1 MPGSDLQLELSLS
14 WAESRSEAASCMTQ
28 AKSNLQVDEKFERL
42 STNQPLIEPQQD
54 RLGHSRFAKHLA
66 DSIYQMNF
74 PGGFVIAVYGP
85 WGFGKSTL
93 LNFLTY
99 YLQQKP
105 EDEQPIIV
113 HFNPWLLSSDG
124 DITKRFINQLQISLS
139 QLKAVPEGFR
149 ARIANLV
156 KAVSEIP
163 IPYAQTGKA
172 LVKLFDPQQKD
183 TSELK
188 EELEDKL
195 ADTHPR
201 IVITIDDIDQLA
213 AEDIKQLFHII
224 AAIPNFNNVVYFL
237 VFDREVIIE
246 KLGDAQGLTGE
257 LYLQKFVQVPFEL
270 PLPDRILLRRLL
282 FEKLNAVFVDTPK
295 QLFKQSYWGNVYY
308 QGIDYFIT
316 NPRDI
321 ARLTNIL
328 TVTYPAVKG
337 EVNPVDFIAIETLR
351 VFHPMTYDI
360 IRKNPR
366 FFAGHSAEGVLI
378 PTIDELKSFHNSWLA
393 QLPARDK
400 EPVKR
405 LLMHLFPK
413 LEAVWHNT
421 YYNAKRESTWRKQL
435 RICSLEVFPNYFCL
449 VLTQG
454 EFSDTQTRAIL
465 ALAQDVKAFGENLIE
480 LGSQKRP
487 DGTTQVLVF
496 LEQLEDY
503 TEKEIS
509 ANCIPSIVQAFFDV
523 GDRLLYPE
531 DEPYGMFDFG
541 NDMRIERIVSQ
552 LLRRLDEQARF
563 DTLKEAMS
571 KGNALSVI
579 VHQVVTLS
587 QEQGQYEADWFDPP
601 EEWLLRGE
609 HFEELKAIALKRV
622 RDAAQQSSLLK
633 APKLP
638 EILSCWQTWAGEEAK
653 QWIQEIIDN
662 DEALVNFLE
671 KFLQKD
677 LSEDSSKGMQRT
689 GYSLNL
695 NSFEPYLET
704 SLIVDRIRSLNEK
717 SELTETQKTAIA
729 QFIQAYDLRQAREP
743 DELTPEPGTE

>member
-1 MPGSDLQLELSLS
+1 
-14 WAESRSEAASCMTQ
+14 MTQ
-28 AKSNLQVDEKFERL
+28 AMSNSQADEKFERL
-42 STNQPLIEPQQD
+42 SIGQPLIEPQQD
-54 RLGHSRFAKHLA
+54 RLGHSRFAKRLA
-66 DSIYQMNF
+66 DSICQMNLSE
-74 PGGFVIAVYGP
+74 GFVIAVYGP

-105 EDEQPIIV
+105 EDEQPIIT
-113 HFNPWLLSSDG
+113 HFNPWLLSGDG

-163 IPYAQTGKA
+163 IPYAETGKA

-195 ADTHPR
+195 ADQHPR

-213 AEDIKQLFHII
+213 AEDIKQLFHLI

-237 VFDREVIIE
+237 AFDREVVIE
-246 KLGDAQGLTGE
+246 KLGDTQGLPGE
-257 LYLQKFVQVPFEL
+257 VYLQKFVHVPFEL
-270 PLPDRILLRRLL
+270 PLPDKILLRRLL

-295 QLFKQSYWGNVYY
+295 HLFKQSYWGNVYY
-308 QGIDYFIT
+308 QGIDYFIA

-328 TVTYPAVKG
+328 TVTYPGVKN

-351 VFHPMTYDI
+351 VFHRITYDI

-366 FFAGHSAEGVLI
+366 FFAGYPAAQGILI
-378 PTIDELKSFHNSWLA
+378 PTLNELKSFHNSWLA
-393 QLPARDK
+393 QLQDRDK

-421 YYNAKRESTWRKQL
+421 YYNTEHECTWRKQL
-435 RICSLEVFPNYFCL
+435 RVCSLEVFPNYFCL

-454 EFSDTQTRAIL
+454 EFSDTEARAIL
-465 ALAQDVKAFGENLIE
+465 ALAQDVKTFGKNLIE
-480 LGSQKRP
+480 LGSQKRL
-487 DGTTQVLVF
+487 DGTTQVWAF
-496 LEQLEDY
+496 LEQLENY

-523 GDRLLYPE
+523 GDHLLCPE
-531 DEPYGMFDFG
+531 DEPYGIFDFG

-552 LLRRLDEQARF
+552 LLRRLEEQARF

-571 KGNALSVI
+571 KGDALSII
-579 VHQVVTLS
+579 VRQVVTLS
-587 QEQGQYEADWFDPP
+587 QQQGHYGAHWFDPP
-601 EEWLLRGE
+601 EKWLLSGE
-609 HFEELKAIALKRV
+609 HLEELKTIALKRV
-622 RDAAQQSSLLK
+622 RDAAKQSSLLK
-633 APKLP
+633 TPKLP
-638 EILSCWQTWAGEEAK
+638 EILSCWQAWAGEEAK
-653 QWIQEIIDN
+653 QWIQKIIGN
-662 DEALVNFLE
+662 DEELVNFLE
-671 KFLQKD
+671 NFLQKD
-677 LSEDSSKGMQRT
+677 LSEDDSKRMQKT

-695 NSFEPYLET
+695 NSIEPYSET
-704 SLIVDRIRSLNEK
+704 SLIVDQIRSLNEK
-717 SELTETQKTAIA
+717 GELTETQKTAIT
-729 QFIQAYDLRQAREP
+729 QFIQAYDLRQGREP
-743 DELTPEPGTE
+743 GSE